1 MKEKNAFIG
10 AVAKGVGRTA
20 LNYGKAFGKTLV
32 ENPFQGLVLGST
44 LPGIRGGLEAGADL
58 VGVPDILKAF
68 VLPMGAGSNKMMIAS
83 NLGEDAMK
91 AKTLGQVSRKKVQ
104 NAFIHPSLR
113 KQMGHPLMKTGS
125 AMSKIE
131 RAARRRF
138 HMEKT
143 GSRSQLLQSAKDM
156 GPLARQLLG
165 YGALGVGMGTMAPLA
180 AYGVGKGVRRLNKAS
195 VNRDFAKV
203 VKEDPSLKSDK
214 EAHKHYK
221 VLHSISP
228 YIAREPAV
236 AARVIRTMNE
246 LPDITPATYNE
257 ILRLEKSLQDTAMPF
272 LNVKG
277 GGKAFGVPFKDLA
290 GMGGE

>member
-1 MKEKNAFIG
+1 MKKEAFIG
-10 AVAKGVGRTA
+10 AAAKGLGRYA

-32 ENPFQGLVLGST
+32 ENPFQGLVLEST
-44 LPGIRGGLEAGADL
+44 LPFIRGGLEAGADL
-58 VGVPDILKAF
+58 VGVPDLMKAF
-68 VLPMGAGSNKMMIAS
+68 VLPMGAGSNKMMVAS
-83 NLGEDAMK
+83 NLGEGAMK

-104 NAFIHPSLR
+104 DAFIHPSLR
-113 KQMGHPLMKTGS
+113 KQMGHPLIKQGS
-125 AMSKIE
+125 SMNKIAA
-131 RAARRRF
+131 AARRRY

-143 GSRSQLLQSAKDM
+143 GSRGQLLQAAKDM

-165 YGALGVGMGTMAPLA
+165 YGALGVGLGTMAPLA
-180 AYGVGKGVRRLNKAS
+180 AYGVGKTVKKLNKVT
-195 VNRDFAKV
+195 VNRDFKKV
-203 VKEDPSLKSDK
+203 LKEDPSLKNDK
-214 EAHKHYK
+214 EAQKHYK

-236 AARVIRTMNE
+236 AARVVRTMGE

-272 LNVKG
+272 LNVRG

-290 GMGGE
+290 GMAGE